1 MATRKVCGGMIHPSG
16 NGGPGGGGNKPPFNF
31 GFLKSGPQNT
41 TGVMNLNNNS
51 PKTRRKKKHSGAS
64 AKKGHGAKK
73 YRNKNVLF
81 RHKSKSRVNAH
92 VKGRTLKNIQEAW
105 RKQYA
110 NSPEEEDPLVRAM
123 KKVNLKKKATFK
135 NE

>member
-1 MATRKVCGGMIHPSG
+1 MATRKIHGGMIHPSG

-41 TGVMNLNNNS
+41 TGVMNNSNNNS
-51 PKTRRKKKHSGAS
+51 PKTRRIKKKHSGAS

-73 YRNKNVLF
+73 YRN
-81 RHKSKSRVNAH
+81 KSKSRVNAH

-123 KKVNLKKKATFK
+123 KRINLKKKTTFK
-135 NE
+135 NK